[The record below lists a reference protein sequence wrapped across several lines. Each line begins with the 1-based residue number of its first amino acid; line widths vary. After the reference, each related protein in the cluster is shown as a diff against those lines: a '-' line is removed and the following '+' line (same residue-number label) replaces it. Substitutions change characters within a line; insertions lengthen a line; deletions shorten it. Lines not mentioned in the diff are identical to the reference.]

1 MGKSTGKIALGLGL
15 LTGAIT
21 SILFAPDTG
30 KNIRKKIAKGDTKGL
45 LKDLE
50 AMGDEMKGMVVDLS
64 NQPSVKEALN
74 KAKDKAADVADIKR
88 EELDTL
94 LKNATDK
101 AETFKKK
108 VALFVKEQKAALDAE
123 LKLNG
128 EAAPKK
134 TPKKRRVAKK
144 AAAKTVSKK
153 KK

>member
-1 MGKSTGKIALGLGL
+1 MGKSTGKIALGIGL

-45 LKDLE
+45 LQDLE
-50 AMGDEMKGMVVDLS
+50 AMGDEMKGMVVNLA
-64 NQPSVKEALN
+64 NQPSVQEALN

-88 EELDTL
+88 EELDAL
-94 LKNATDK
+94 LKNATEK
-101 AETFKKK
+101 AEEFKKK

-123 LKLNG
+123 LKMSG
-128 EAAPKK
+128 KSAPQK

-144 AAAKTVSKK
+144 APAKAALKK